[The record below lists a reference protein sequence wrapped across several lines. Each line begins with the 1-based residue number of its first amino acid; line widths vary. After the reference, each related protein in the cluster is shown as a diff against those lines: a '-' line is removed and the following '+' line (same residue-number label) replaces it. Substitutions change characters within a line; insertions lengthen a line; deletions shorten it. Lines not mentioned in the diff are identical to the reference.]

1 MNKKFL
7 LSTVVL
13 IFSFQLSA
21 QLYFGARAGNNF
33 ARLLD
38 NESESVVGLTQ
49 FSNRTFH
56 IGGIIQYEISGI
68 SDKFR
73 LESGLFLSWKGANY
87 EYRKS
92 NAFSEIG
99 IGSISLNSKISLM
112 YLELPVNAI
121 FSFDMGADKF
131 QIIAGPY
138 LGMLVDGKPKID
150 YLKSGMDGVTKI
162 YNVNSSISAKTM
174 DYGLNMGVGMEMDA
188 ILIRIQYGYGL
199 ANIYKGGLNC
209 DDIKNRVISI
219 SLGCMFGDGY

>member
-1 MNKKFL
+1 MNKFFL
-7 LSTVVL
+7 LSTFFL
-13 IFSFQLSA
+13 ILSFQLLA

-38 NESESVVGLTQ
+38 NDSESVVGLTQ
-49 FSNRTFH
+49 FPNKTFH
-56 IGGIIQYEISGI
+56 IGGIIQYEITGI

-73 LESGLFLSWKGANY
+73 LESGLFLSWKGGNY

-99 IGSISLNSKISLM
+99 IDIISLNQKISLM

-138 LGMLVDGKPKID
+138 LGMLVNGKPKVD
-150 YLKSGMDGVTKI
+150 YFQSEMDRVTKI
-162 YNVNSSISAKTM
+162 YIVNSSLSAKTL
-174 DYGLNMGVGMEMDA
+174 DYGINMGVGMEMDV

-199 ANIYKGGLNC
+199 ANIYKGGLNS
-209 DDIKNRVISI
+209 DDIKNRVISFSI
-219 SLGCMFGDGY
+219 GCLFGDGY